1 MAEDYLKNYQ
11 VALFAEE
18 SFSRSVAL
26 GLWMRRPLTAWHF
39 LLPGMFL
46 WDIIKRRRAIQQYST
61 LFLFPRKLALDA
73 ARQMIEGED
82 RDGLLSKTE
91 KEIQEWLS
99 AQKVYSPR
107 ILRGHMDQ
115 IRVLLDHYSRLQ
127 QAEGESY
134 SGLVRNTYGTREN
147 YEGYLARLSAAEGEV
162 DQGLAEIQGGTAE
175 SWNRLRAE
183 QVQVAL
189 LRQKEVDRI
198 FPEGGER

>member
-1 MAEDYLKNYQ
+1 MTEDYLKNYQ
-11 VALFAEE
+11 VALSAEE

-46 WDIIKRRRAIQQYST
+46 WDIVKRRRAIQQYST

-82 RDGLLSKTE
+82 RDGLLSRAENK
-91 KEIQEWLS
+91 IQEWLS

-107 ILRGHMDQ
+107 ILRGHMEQ
-115 IRVLLDHYSRLQ
+115 IRILLDHYSRLL

-134 SGLVRNTYGTREN
+134 SRLIRNTHGTREN

-162 DQGLAEIQGGTAE
+162 DHGLAEIQEGTAE
-175 SWNRLRAE
+175 SWDRLRAE
-183 QVQVAL
+183 QAQVAK
-189 LRQKEVDRI
+189 LRKKEVQRV
-198 FPEGGER
+198 FPEEG